1 MKKNNVILIGV
12 IVVATLTLFL
22 YGIYFLKGKNLLSKD
37 LIVYARYEKVNG
49 LYGSDPIMING
60 FKVGQVLKVSFAPD
74 NSGDL
79 IVEMLIQA
87 DIDIPKNSVAKI
99 SSLDLL
105 GTMGV
110 DIILNGETA
119 IICETG
125 DTLKPD
131 LETGMKDEI
140 EVHVLPIKEKAEKLI
155 SSLDSVI
162 SVLQVIFDDEMQ
174 QNIKY
179 SVSGINGTI
188 ANLQRTSYTLDTLMK
203 GEKDNIS
210 NVINNFSTLSD
221 TLANANIS
229 KTISDANKAIEDING
244 IVYKINEGEGTLNQL
259 LTNDT
264 LYTNIEKA
272 TYNLD
277 VLIKDINEDPKK
289 YLHFSIIDMGNK
301 KEKKKK
307 EKSWQRY

>member
-1 MKKNNVILIGV
+1 MKKNSVILIGL
-12 IVVATLTLFL
+12 IVAVTLALFF
-22 YGIYFLKGKNLLSKD
+22 YGINFLKGKNFFSKD

-49 LYGSDPIMING
+49 LYGSDAIMING
-60 FKVGQVLKVSFAPD
+60 FKVGQVLNVSFAPD

-87 DIDIPKNSVAKI
+87 DIDIPKNSTAKI
-99 SSLDLL
+99 SSLDMM
-105 GTMGV
+105 GTKGIN
-110 DIILNGETA
+110 IIFNNEA
-119 IICETG
+119 VSICETG
-125 DTLKPD
+125 DTLRPD
-131 LETGMKDEI
+131 LETTVKDEI
-140 EVHVLPIKEKAEKLI
+140 EVHVLPIKEKTLKLV

-162 SVLQVIFDDEMQ
+162 SMLQMIFDDEMQ

-179 SVSGINGTI
+179 SVSGVNSTI
-188 ANLQRTSYTLDTLMK
+188 ANLQRTSYTLDTLIK

-210 NVINNFSTLSD
+210 NIINNFSTLSD

-229 KTISDANKAIEDING
+229 KTILDANKAIEDING
-244 IVYKINEGEGTLNQL
+244 IVYKINEGDGTLNQL

-272 TYNLD
+272 TYDLD
-277 VLIKDINEDPKK
+277 VLIKDINENPKK

-301 KEKKKK
+301 KEKKGK
-307 EKSWQRY
+307 E